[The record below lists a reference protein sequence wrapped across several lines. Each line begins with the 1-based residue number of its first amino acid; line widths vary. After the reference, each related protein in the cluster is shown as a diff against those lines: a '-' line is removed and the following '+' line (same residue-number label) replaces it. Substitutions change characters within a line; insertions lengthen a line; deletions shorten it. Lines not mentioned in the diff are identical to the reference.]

1 MNSKEK
7 GKQTMKTK
15 LLTAAL
21 LASAALIAQA
31 QAGGHAG
38 GGSGGGFGGGRSGG
52 FSSFH
57 GAPMGNF
64 DRGGMMYSG
73 PRFSAPGSAFH
84 SYYGG
89 AYAGRSIGSRQFS
102 ENITRSTRVA
112 SATGDRRIGN
122 SSRAGSS
129 SGQIQSGRNLPSNWQ
144 NHVVAQ
150 HSANWQRNWNRNR
163 DHFWNGH
170 HCRFINGSWFVF
182 DFGFYPWWPYG
193 YPYDYYGYGYY
204 PGDYYPYDYDGGDYY
219 GSSDQSAG
227 STVAAAQ
234 QQLARRGYYRGEID
248 GVIGPQTRRAIARYQ
263 SSHGLEVTGALTPDT
278 LEALSE
284 RS

>member
-1 MNSKEK
+1 
-7 GKQTMKTK
+7 MKTK

-31 QAGGHAG
+31 QAGGHG
-38 GGSGGGFGGGRSGG
+38 GGGGGFSGGGGGFRGGGGGFGGGRSGG

-64 DRGGMMYSG
+64 GRGGMVYSG
-73 PRFSAPGSAFH
+73 QRFSAPGSGF
-84 SYYGG
+84 
-89 AYAGRSIGSRQFS
+89 RQFS
-102 ENITRSTRVA
+102 GNINRSSAVA
-112 SATGDRRIGN
+112 RSPNSDRGIGN

-129 SGQIQSGRNLPSNWQ
+129 SGQSRSGRNLPSNWQ

-182 DFGFYPWWPYG
+182 DFGFYPWWPYW

-204 PGDYYPYDYDGGDYY
+204 PGYYAPYSYDGGDYY
-219 GSSDQSAG
+219 GSSDEPAG
-227 STVAAAQ
+227 STVAVAQ

>member
-1 MNSKEK
+1 
-7 GKQTMKTK
+7 MKTK
-15 LLTAAL
+15 LLTVAL

-31 QAGGHAG
+31 QAGGHG
-38 GGSGGGFGGGRSGG
+38 GGGGRGSGGGFGVSGGGG

-57 GAPMGNF
+57 GAPMGNLG
-64 DRGGMMYSG
+64 RGGMMYSG
-73 PRFSAPGSAFH
+73 QRFSASGSGFR

-102 ENITRSTRVA
+102 ENINRSSGVA
-112 SATGDRRIGN
+112 RSANGERRIGN

-129 SGQIQSGRNLPSNWQ
+129 SGQIRSGRNLPSNWQ

-170 HCRFINGSWFVF
+170 HCRFINGSWFIF
-182 DFGFYPWWPYG
+182 DFGFYPWWPYW

-204 PGDYYPYDYDGGDYY
+204 PGYYDPYGYDGGDYY
-219 GSSDQSAG
+219 GYSDESAG
-227 STVAAAQ
+227 SAVAVAQ
-234 QQLARRGYYRGEID
+234 EQLARQGYYRGEID
-248 GVIGPQTRRAIARYQ
+248 GIIGPQTRRAIARYQ

-278 LEALSE
+278 LQALQSQ